1 MTDHES
7 RESAGHVSVD
17 ACRIRMSLQL
27 SLFLQQRRM
36 VSGEEESMK
45 S

>member
-1 MTDHES
+1 MMDHES
-7 RESAGHVSVD
+7 RKSAGHVSVD
-17 ACRIRMSLQL
+17 ACRIRKSFRL
-27 SLFLQQRRM
+27 SLFLQQRQT